1 MGTWE
6 WMAKWMSDVY
16 SSDQLRQSAHVAGNR
31 LPVAEQAWKQ
41 FCLIPI
47 DFLETPSGQTDYEV
61 YRSLN
66 AFLMYHWDAGH
77 TAGLSLGN
85 ALSGHYNVAF
95 TLLRSFTEL
104 VLNGAL
110 FQCLAQRRF
119 RESPRLALEPIDSL
133 RMLITHLSTTI
144 REEGID
150 DSELESNS
158 IAIFNILRGDW
169 MQYAFHLSTS
179 SIIQQLADWGVFNH
193 LGDNSVNIVKSLYF
207 ELSRSVHERVEYTDA
222 GRAIEEGK
230 EIFEWPAPILA
241 QSLSEVLNDFHLAM
255 EIGIIMLLNLFAG
268 YISPDQLSLK
278 CQQLLSS
285 EAFKLADLKQATKL
299 LKRWSM

>member
-16 SSDQLRQSAHVAGNR
+16 SNDQLRQSAQIAGNR
-31 LPVAEQAWKQ
+31 LPVVEQAWKQ

-47 DFLETPSGQTDYEV
+47 DFLETPSGQTDNEV
-61 YRSLN
+61 HRSLS

-95 TLLRSFTEL
+95 TLLRSFMEL

-110 FQCLAQRRF
+110 FQCLSQSKLRGN
-119 RESPRLALEPIDSL
+119 PGMALEPIDSL

-169 MQYAFHLSTS
+169 MQYAFHLSTG
-179 SIIQQLADWGVFNH
+179 SIVQQLADWGVFDH

-241 QSLSEVLNDFHLAM
+241 QSLSEILNNFHLAM
-255 EIGIIMLLNLFAG
+255 EVGIVILLNLLVA
-268 YISPDQLSLK
+268 YIPPDRLSQK
-278 CQQLLSS
+278 CHRLLSS
-285 EAFKLADLKQATKL
+285 EAFKLADLKQTAKL
-299 LKRWSM
+299 LKRWSI

>member
-1 MGTWE
+1 
-6 WMAKWMSDVY
+6 
-16 SSDQLRQSAHVAGNR
+16 
-31 LPVAEQAWKQ
+31 
-41 FCLIPI
+41 
-47 DFLETPSGQTDYEV
+47 
-61 YRSLN
+61 
-66 AFLMYHWDAGH
+66 MYHWDAGH

-95 TLLRSFTEL
+95 TLLRSFMEL

-110 FQCLAQRRF
+110 FQCLSQSKLRGN
-119 RESPRLALEPIDSL
+119 PGMALEPIDSL

-169 MQYAFHLSTS
+169 MQYAFHLSTG
-179 SIIQQLADWGVFNH
+179 SIIQQLADWGVFDH

-241 QSLSEVLNDFHLAM
+241 QSLSEILNSFHLAM
-255 EIGIIMLLNLFAG
+255 EVGIVILLNLLVA
-268 YISPDQLSLK
+268 YIPPDRLSQK
-278 CQQLLSS
+278 CHRLLSS
-285 EAFKLADLKQATKL
+285 EAFKLADLKQTAKL
-299 LKRWSM
+299 LKRWSI

>member
-6 WMAKWMSDVY
+6 WMSKWISSVY
-16 SSDQLRQSAHVAGNR
+16 SDDQLRQSAQVAGNR
-31 LPVAEQAWKQ
+31 LTVAEQAWKQ

-47 DFLETPSGQTDYEV
+47 DFLETLSGHTDHEV
-61 YRSLN
+61 HRSLG

-95 TLLRSFTEL
+95 TLLRSFMEL

-119 RESPRLALEPIDSL
+119 RESPSQALEQIDSL
-133 RMLITHLSTTI
+133 RMLITHLSTTV

-169 MQYAFHLSTS
+169 MQYAFHLSTG
-179 SIIQQLADWGVFNH
+179 SIIQQLVDWSVFDN
-193 LGDNSVNIVKSLYF
+193 LGDNSVSIVKNLYYA
-207 ELSRSVHERVEYTDA
+207 LSRSVHERVEYTDA

-230 EIFEWPAPILA
+230 GIFEWPAPILA
-241 QSLSEVLNDFHLAM
+241 QSLSDYLDNFHLTM
-255 EIGIIMLLNLFAG
+255 EIGVVMMLNLLASN
-268 YISPDQLSLK
+268 IPPDRFNQK
-278 CQQLLSS
+278 RQQLLSI
-285 EAFKLADLKQATKL
+285 EEFKLANLKRANL
-299 LKRWSM
+299 FLRRWSM